1 MNTLPRGQCFSF
13 VPWFSAVL
21 LVVATGATAR
31 AQGQTPPPTVW
42 PRVNLSTWYQVDPH
56 FFQRPAD
63 LEWGDMVGIAI
74 DRQGQIW
81 LSTRAPLPVQVF
93 DAHGKFVRA
102 WGEGMLTWS
111 HYLRIDHE
119 GMIWVADAKNHVIF
133 RCTPEGKILRRL
145 GTPGQPGCDAT
156 HMNRPTDM
164 AVSPSGDVFV
174 SDGYGNARIVH
185 FDKEGKFIKQ
195 WGKVGT
201 APGEFSFPHSI
212 VMDSKGRLYVAD
224 RSNNRIQVF
233 QQSGK
238 FLAQW
243 RNLLVPWG
251 LYVTRGPKGED
262 EIWACGS
269 SPMPW
274 RAEDVFLG
282 CPPKDQLVMKF
293 DTTGRLLQLWTIPK
307 GEDGKE
313 KPGEVNWLHAVAVDA
328 QGNLYVGDVK
338 GKKAQKF
345 VRQK

>member
-1 MNTLPRGQCFSF
+1 MKSLYHCRSLGLVRCLFAMLA
-13 VPWFSAVL
+13 VSAAAA
-21 LVVATGATAR
+21 VAWG
-31 AQGQTPPPTVW
+31 QGQAASGPQW
-42 PRVNLSTWYQVDPH
+42 PRVNLSTWYQVDPN

-63 LEWGDMVGIAI
+63 LEWGEMVGIAI

-81 LSTRAPLPVQVF
+81 LSTRATLPVQVY
-93 DAHGKFVRA
+93 DSQGRFVRA
-102 WGEGMLTWS
+102 WGEGMLVWS
-111 HYLRIDHE
+111 HYIRIDQE
-119 GMIWVADAKNHVIF
+119 GMIWVADAKNHAIY
-133 RCTPEGKILRRL
+133 RCTPEGKVLLTL
-145 GTPGQPGCDAT
+145 GTPGQPGCDET

-164 AVSPSGDVFV
+164 AISRSGDVFV

-185 FDKEGKFIKQ
+185 FDKQGKFVKQ
-195 WGKVGT
+195 WGKMGT
-201 APGEFSFPHSI
+201 GPGEFSFPHGI
-212 VMDSKGRLYVAD
+212 VMDSQGRLYVAD

-233 QQSGK
+233 DQSGK

-251 LYVTRGPKGED
+251 LYVTQGKHGED

-274 RAEDVFLG
+274 RAEDGLLG
-282 CPPKDQLVMKF
+282 CPPKDQLVMRF

-313 KPGEVNWLHAVAVDA
+313 KPGEVNWLHAIAVDA
-328 QGNLYVGDVK
+328 QGNLYAGDVK
-338 GKKAQKF
+338 GHRAQKF